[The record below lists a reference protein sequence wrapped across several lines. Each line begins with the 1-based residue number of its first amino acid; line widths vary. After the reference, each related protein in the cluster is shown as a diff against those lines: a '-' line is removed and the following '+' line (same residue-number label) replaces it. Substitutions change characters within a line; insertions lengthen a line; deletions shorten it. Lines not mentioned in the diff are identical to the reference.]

1 MSSKARTTGSHIENE
16 TNRRQSNKRRA
27 TTKGSTM
34 QLTVPLLLS
43 SVYTMSVMG
52 SGCTLPPCGRVNNRS
67 PYRLKW
73 ADFGGGCDF
82 CQVYNWHGSD
92 DSETWNSVR
101 RPCTQDWVKAGE
113 DKGGYWNDGIDVDG
127 FCYDDRWYK
136 IQWED
141 GRRLN
146 ITGGTWTKIRSDET
160 ALCGDTNGDGTPECY
175 IGRDSL

>member
-16 TNRRQSNKRRA
+16 TNRRQSIKRGA

-43 SVYTMSVMG
+43 GVYTMSVMG
-52 SGCTLPPCGRVNNRS
+52 SGCTLPPCGRVNNGS

-92 DSETWNSVR
+92 DSEKKNSVR
-101 RPCTQDWVKAGE
+101 RPCTQDWVNPGQ

-127 FCYDDRWYK
+127 FCFHDRGYK
-136 IQWED
+136 IVWED
-141 GRRLN
+141 GLHQD
-146 ITGGTWTKIRSDET
+146 IPAGVWTKIGSGQTASCRSIEGT
-160 ALCGDTNGDGTPECY
+160 GTPVCS
-175 IGRDSL
+175 IAGLL